1 MAEGPWRLVAV
12 HEIGEERDGET
23 AIPSCIKPREL
34 STAELGPWK
43 GDLLG

>member
-1 MAEGPWRLVAV
+1 MKEN
-12 HEIGEERDGET
+12 IGEERDGET